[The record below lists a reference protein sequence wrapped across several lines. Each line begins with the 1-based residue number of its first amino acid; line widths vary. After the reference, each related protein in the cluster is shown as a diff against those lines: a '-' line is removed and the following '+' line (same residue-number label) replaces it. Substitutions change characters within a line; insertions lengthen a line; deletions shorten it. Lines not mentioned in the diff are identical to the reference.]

1 MTYENALS
9 ALADPTRRA
18 ILDQMRTSP
27 RSVAQIAEPLPVS
40 RPAVSQH
47 LKVMREAGL
56 VTLEK
61 HGTRSLYALA
71 PAGLSPLQGWLEA
84 LRTDA
89 SASIAQTT
97 EAPDDGTTPPLTLAY
112 DVRLTPPE
120 AFTLFTDDI
129 ALWWP
134 VAKHSLSADADGSLP
149 MALVF
154 HGGPDGR
161 IEETTIAGAVGCWA
175 HVTAWDAPHDLS
187 LRWSMGRPDAQATK
201 VRLQFEAAGR
211 GARMRLT
218 HSGWDALGAEAESA
232 RAAYADI
239 WEHVL
244 GTRFTAAAHAALS
257 NF

>member
-1 MTYENALS
+1 MAYENALT

-18 ILDQMRTSP
+18 ILDQMRDRP
-27 RSVAQIAEPLPVS
+27 QSVAQIAEPLPVS

-47 LKVMREAGL
+47 LKVMLGAGL

-61 HGTRSLYALA
+61 HGTRSLYALD
-71 PAGLSPLQGWLEA
+71 PAGIGPLQSWLEA
-84 LRTDA
+84 LRADA
-89 SASIAQTT
+89 TASLVQAD
-97 EAPDDGTTPPLTLAY
+97 EAPDDGVTPPITQAY

-120 AFTLFTDDI
+120 AFALFTDDI

-134 VAKHSLSADADGSLP
+134 VAKHSLSADTDGSLP

-161 IEETTIAGAVGCWA
+161 IEETTIAGEVGCWA
-175 HVTAWDAPHDLS
+175 DVTAWDAPRGLS
-187 LRWSMGRPDAQATK
+187 LRWRMGRPDAEATT
-201 VRLQFEAAGR
+201 VSLQFETAGR
-211 GARMRLT
+211 GTRMQLT
-218 HSGWDALGAEAESA
+218 HGGWDALGAEAEAA
-232 RAAYADI
+232 RDAYSHV

>member
-1 MTYENALS
+1 MTYENMLT

-18 ILDQMRTSP
+18 ILDQMRASP

-71 PAGLSPLQGWLEA
+71 PAGIAPLQGWLEA
-84 LRTDA
+84 LRADA
-89 SASIAQTT
+89 SASLAPAADPQDA
-97 EAPDDGTTPPLTLAY
+97 EATPPITQSY
-112 DVRLTPPE
+112 DVRLTPAE
-120 AFTLFTDDI
+120 AFALFTDDI

-134 VAKHSLSADADGSLP
+134 VAKHSLSADTDGSLP

-161 IEETTIAGAVGCWA
+161 IEETTIAGEVGCWA
-175 HVTAWDAPHDLS
+175 DVTAWDAPNGLS
-187 LRWSMGRPDAQATK
+187 LRWRMGRPDTQATT
-201 VRLQFEAAGR
+201 VSLQFEAAGR
-211 GARMRLT
+211 GTRMQLI
-218 HSGWDALGAEAESA
+218 HGGWDALGTDAETA
-232 RAAYADI
+232 RDTYGDV